1 MQKTREMEFYQWYE
15 SLNQESQELIPI
27 ENLNTLGL
35 GRYYLGH
42 ILINKDLLK
51 FHPVAEDWWT
61 DQKIQKQWN
70 NEVFSKVKSVVNVK
84 IYE

>member
-1 MQKTREMEFYQWYE
+1 
-15 SLNQESQELIPI
+15 
-27 ENLNTLGL
+27 
-35 GRYYLGH
+35 
-42 ILINKDLLK
+42 LK